1 MSAQELSLTEEA
13 SPDLLAPLLRRV
25 AAEDRLAFHE
35 LYLYASPRLYGIALA
50 LTRDRQ
56 LASEALQ
63 DAMVQVWRQAVRFDP
78 AKGSA
83 EAWMSG
89 ILRFRALD
97 LLAAAKRRLW
107 RSHDLAGAAELADD
121 AALERLES
129 TAVGM
134 RLRSCLALLEQKNRQ
149 SIILAY
155 VHGYSHRQIATRLQ
169 LPLGTVKAWIRR
181 GIFTLKTCFEA

>member
-1 MSAQELSLTEEA
+1 MSVQELSPPDETGPDPLA
-13 SPDLLAPLLRRV
+13 SLLRRV
-25 AAEDRLAFHE
+25 TTHDRMAFRE

-56 LASEALQ
+56 VASEALQ
-63 DAMVQVWRQAVRFDP
+63 DAMVQVWQQATRFDP

-83 EAWMSG
+83 EAWMTG

-97 LLAAAKRRLW
+97 LLAAGRRRRW
-107 RSHDLAGAAELADD
+107 RSHDLAAASEVADE
-121 AALERLES
+121 AALTRLEN
-129 TAVGM
+129 TAAGL
-134 RLRSCLALLEQKNRQ
+134 RLRRCLAQLENKNRQ

-155 VHGYSHRQIATRLQ
+155 VHGYSHRQIASQLQ

-181 GIFTLKTCFEA
+181 GLFTLKTCFDA